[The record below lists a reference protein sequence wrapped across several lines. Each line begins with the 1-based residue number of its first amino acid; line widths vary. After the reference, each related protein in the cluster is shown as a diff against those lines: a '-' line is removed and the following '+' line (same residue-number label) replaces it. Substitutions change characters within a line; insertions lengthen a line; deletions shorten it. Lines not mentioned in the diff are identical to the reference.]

1 METVPSRT
9 PVKPAK
15 LSFSTSQGPSPKLA
29 CFIKAML
36 KPIKAN
42 PVNNLTQRLSRV
54 VNDDLFSPIKAFS
67 TENEVDLM
75 NKLNEGVIK
84 ELEWKHLI

>member
-1 METVPSRT
+1 
-9 PVKPAK
+9 
-15 LSFSTSQGPSPKLA
+15 
-29 CFIKAML
+29 ML

-54 VNDDLFSPIKAFS
+54 VNDDLFSLIKAFS